1 MKPQRFT
8 LTAVVTR
15 YVFSEK
21 VLIRYLPCTRYTV
34 SNQHLAAEEPD
45 ISDFGFVKEPHAISC
60 HVTVLFWLVVVL
72 RNETTKDNF
81 IQK

>member
-45 ISDFGFVKEPHAISC
+45 ISEQSC
-60 HVTVLFWLVVVL
+60 KSSDYWTLDL
-72 RNETTKDNF
+72 
-81 IQK
+81 